1 MRLLPACRPY
11 RRIDMPDAFEFLSQG
26 INGVVMGL
34 LLSTIAVGFTLMLGV
49 IGIINFAHG
58 ILFALGAYFA
68 FTIKSLFGFWA
79 ALILSPIIVG
89 IIGII
94 IERLAIKRMYGK
106 DVLFCL
112 LLTFGIAMSVEE
124 LIRMVW
130 GKLGHSI
137 AAPSFVSGSI
147 DLGFMLYSKYRL
159 LLAGL
164 SALILFL
171 VWLFLEKT
179 SYGAVV
185 KAGAQDSEMVGVLG
199 NNINRLRT
207 FVFGFGSALA
217 GIAGVIAAPLWSV
230 RPGMGNDA
238 IMPAFV
244 ILVLGGV
251 GSFWGTVI
259 GGLAVGLSIS
269 LAVMFLPRV
278 SDLVMYILA
287 AVVLLFW
294 PRGIMGEKSLL
305 EE

>member
-1 MRLLPACRPY
+1 MPSG
-11 RRIDMPDAFEFLSQG
+11 IDFLSQG
-26 INGVVMGL
+26 INGIVLGL
-34 LLSTIAVGFTLMLGV
+34 LFSLIAIGFTLMLGV

-58 ILFALGAYFA
+58 VLFALGAYFA
-68 FTIKSLFGFWA
+68 FTLRNSLGFWA
-79 ALILSPIIVG
+79 ALIISPLLVG
-89 IIGII
+89 LIGII
-94 IERLAIKRMYGK
+94 IERLAVRRMYGK
-106 DVLFCL
+106 DALFCL
-112 LLTFGIAMSVEE
+112 LLTFGIAMSGEE

-137 AAPSFVSGSI
+137 AAPAFVSGSI

-159 LLAGL
+159 LLAVL

-179 SYGAVV
+179 SYGAIV
-185 KAGAQDSEMVGVLG
+185 KAGAQDSEMVAALG
-199 NNINRLRT
+199 NNISRMRT
-207 FVFGFGSALA
+207 LVFGIGSALA
-217 GIAGVIAAPLWSV
+217 GVAGVIAAPLWSV

-244 ILVLGGV
+244 IVVLGGI

-259 GGLAVGLSIS
+259 GGLAVGLSVS
-269 LAVMFLPRV
+269 LAVMFFPRM

-294 PRGIMGEKSLL
+294 PRGIMGEKSIL
-305 EE
+305 ED